1 MLILGLP
8 YAALLAILAFI
19 GELIPMVGLTFATIP
34 ALALAWI
41 HGGLPLL
48 GIVAII
54 YFIVSQLENHVL
66 YPRVMNKMV
75 GVPSVIVIIALIIGA
90 KFAGI
95 WGVILSVPIA
105 SIFMELASDFDKKKQ
120 GGIQ

>member
-1 MLILGLP
+1 MP
-8 YAALLAILAFI
+8 YAALLAVLAFA
-19 GELIPMVGLTFATIP
+19 GELIPMVGLTLATIP
-34 ALALAWI
+34 ALAIAWT

-54 YFIVSQLENHVL
+54 YFIIAQLENHVL
-66 YPRVMNKMV
+66 YPKVMNKMV

-95 WGVILSVPIA
+95 WGIILSVPLA
-105 SIFMELASDFDKKKQ
+105 SIFMEIIGDMEKKKTHGQ
-120 GGIQ
+120 